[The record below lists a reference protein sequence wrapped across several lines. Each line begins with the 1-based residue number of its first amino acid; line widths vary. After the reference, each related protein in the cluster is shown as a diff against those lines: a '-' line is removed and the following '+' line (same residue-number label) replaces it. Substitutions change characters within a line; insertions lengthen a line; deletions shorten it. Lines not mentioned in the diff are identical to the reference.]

1 MSVCILNS
9 ARAEILIDSKDY
21 DYEFGEQLR
30 MSQGISA
37 DKDIATVLMSNV
49 PGALRVEKASEDDDR
64 NGTDYWVY
72 HARGEPYSV
81 DVKFRSQDFAVKP
94 EPFTADDLAL
104 ETWSVIENRVIGW
117 THNESKMT
125 DYVMW
130 FWKDTG
136 RWCLIPFAMLCGV
149 FQSMW
154 QAWRKEFRTAVQ
166 ATEDLQGGRGWH
178 SECVFV
184 PRREVWAEI
193 YKRYGGS
200 VLHRD

>member
-1 MSVCILNS
+1 MP
-9 ARAEILIDSKDY
+9 RE
-21 DYEFGEQLR
+21 YEFGEQLR

-104 ETWSVIENRVIGW
+104 ETRSVIEN
-117 THNESKMT
+117 HMT
-125 DYVMW
+125 
-130 FWKDTG
+130 
-136 RWCLIPFAMLCGV
+136 
-149 FQSMW
+149 
-154 QAWRKEFRTAVQ
+154 
-166 ATEDLQGGRGWH
+166 
-178 SECVFV
+178 
-184 PRREVWAEI
+184 
-193 YKRYGGS
+193 
-200 VLHRD
+200 